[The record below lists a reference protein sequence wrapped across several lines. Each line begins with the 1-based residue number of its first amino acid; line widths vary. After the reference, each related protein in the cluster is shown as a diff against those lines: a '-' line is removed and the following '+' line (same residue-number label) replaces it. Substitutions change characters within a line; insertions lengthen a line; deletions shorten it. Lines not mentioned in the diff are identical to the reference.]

1 MRKIALLLQVII
13 AVIPVTVIGEEFDWI
28 KASAIAEVYADKAEE
43 CKRYFKFKIDSDQP
57 ACQYLSDNYIGNENN
72 KMRAAVKWSRTAF
85 ELLDENSNDMPYAE
99 SFVRHTRTFTDA
111 LTYISI
117 SQQ

>member
-1 MRKIALLLQVII
+1 MRKIALLLQVVI
-13 AVIPVTVIGEEFDWI
+13 AVFPVTVICEEFDWI

-43 CKRYFKFKIDSDQP
+43 CKRYFKFKIESDQP

-99 SFVRHTRTFTDA
+99 SFVRHTRIFTDA

>member
-1 MRKIALLLQVII
+1 MRRIASLLLII
-13 AVIPVTVIGEEFDWI
+13 AVLPATVIGEDFDWR
-28 KASAIAEVYADKAEE
+28 KVSAIAEVYADKAEE

>member
-1 MRKIALLLQVII
+1 MRKVASILLIF
-13 AVIPVTVIGEEFDWI
+13 AVLPATVIGEDFDWR
-28 KASAIAEVYADKAEE
+28 KASAIADVSVGKAEE
-43 CKRYFKFKIDSDQP
+43 CKRYFKLKIASDQP
-57 ACQYLSDNYIGNENN
+57 ACQYLSDNYIGNKNN

-99 SFVRHTRTFTDA
+99 SFVRHTRAFTDA

>member
-1 MRKIALLLQVII
+1 MRNIASLLLVI
-13 AVIPVTVIGEEFDWI
+13 AVLPATVIGEDFDWR
-28 KASAIAEVYADKAEE
+28 KVSAIAEVYADKAEE
-43 CKRYFKFKIDSDQP
+43 CKRYFKFKIDSDQS

-99 SFVRHTRTFTDA
+99 SFVRHTRAFTDA

>member
-1 MRKIALLLQVII
+1 MRSIASLLLVI
-13 AVIPVTVIGEEFDWI
+13 AVLPATVIGEDFDWR
-28 KASAIAEVYADKAEE
+28 KVSAIAEVYADKAEK
-43 CKRYFKFKIDSDQP
+43 CKRYFKFKIASDQP

-72 KMRAAVKWSRTAF
+72 KMRSAVKWSRTAF
-85 ELLDENSNDMPYAE
+85 ELLDENSSDMPYAE
-99 SFVRHTRTFTDA
+99 SFVRHTRAFTDA